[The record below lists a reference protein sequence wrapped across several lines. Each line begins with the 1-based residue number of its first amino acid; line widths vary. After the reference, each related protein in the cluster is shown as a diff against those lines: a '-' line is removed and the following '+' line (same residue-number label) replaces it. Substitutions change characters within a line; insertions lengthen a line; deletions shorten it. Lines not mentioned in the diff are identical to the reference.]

1 MHLTGLDL
9 LFWAVGFVGHVI
21 LMLVLW
27 IRQRARTFPIFTA
40 LIGLNIVRTIA
51 LALIQ
56 QYGTR
61 RGYFYTYWS
70 LAILDVALQL
80 GVVYEIA
87 SRVFRPLGKWASDVR
102 RGILWWI
109 AGSVTLAAGLTWIPT
124 PPTRLWMQVVMIK
137 GSFFSAALLSELFVG
152 MIALSATAGLPW
164 KTHVARISQA
174 LGIYSIFTVLIEA
187 GNSYFGLRSGTQA
200 YVDLTRIRMGLYL
213 VCVMYWIVML
223 WRDAPPGREMTERMR
238 RQLAAIN
245 ASAAFD
251 LQELRSR
258 REP

>member
-1 MHLTGLDL
+1 MHLSGLDL
-9 LFWAVGFVGHVI
+9 LFWAVGFVGHFI
-21 LMLVLW
+21 LLLVLW
-27 IRQRARTFPIFTA
+27 IRQRARVFPIFTA
-40 LIGLNIVRTIA
+40 LIGLNIARTIA

-61 RGYFYTYWS
+61 RGYFYTYWC

-80 GVVYEIA
+80 GVVYEMT
-87 SRVFRPLGKWASDVR
+87 SRVFRPLGEWADDVR
-102 RGILWWI
+102 RAILWWI
-109 AGSVTLAAGLTWIPT
+109 AGSVAVAAGLTLIPT

-174 LGIYSIFTVLIEA
+174 LGVYSIFTVLIES
-187 GNSYFGLRSGTQA
+187 GNSYFGLRSDTRA
-200 YVDLTRIRMGLYL
+200 YLELTHVRMGLYL
-213 VCVMYWIVML
+213 GCVAYWIVML

-245 ASAAFD
+245 AGAALD